1 MMHQCYSDISKAQL
15 QLMKEQ
21 APMLVDII
29 KQEGR
34 ITYQQLLDAGI
45 QPGTTTINRDDLTH
59 LRHWSE
65 IITHEKTREGFRQEM
80 AAKDPNLIA
89 RKKAKEFIRRDNAKK
104 EKQCALDE
112 AKELKKREK
121 AYERERLLAMPLE
134 EQLA

>member
-65 IITHEKTREGFRQEM
+65 IITHEKTRESR
-80 AAKDPNLIA
+80 LIPP
-89 RKKAKEFIRRDNAKK
+89 
-104 EKQCALDE
+104 QTS
-112 AKELKKREK
+112 
-121 AYERERLLAMPLE
+121 
-134 EQLA
+134 